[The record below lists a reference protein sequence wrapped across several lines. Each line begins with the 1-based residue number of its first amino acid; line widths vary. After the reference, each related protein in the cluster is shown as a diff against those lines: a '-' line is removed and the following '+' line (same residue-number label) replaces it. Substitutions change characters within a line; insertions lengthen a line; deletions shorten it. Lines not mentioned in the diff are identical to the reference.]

1 MGVVRKSITFTAQQD
16 GWVKKQIKKGDFTND
31 SEYIR
36 HLVRVRQASQ
46 HKRAELEMAL
56 EEGLTSGG
64 SKKSNEDICNEAE
77 LRYAQ
82 KNG

>member
-1 MGVVRKSITFTAQQD
+1 MGVVRKSITFTEQQD
-16 GWVKKQIKKGDFTND
+16 DWIKKQIEKGDFTND

-36 HLVRVRQASQ
+36 HLVRTHQTSQ
-46 HKRAELEMAL
+46 RDLIKLEMAL
-56 EEGLTSGG
+56 EEGLMSGV
-64 SKKSNEDICNEAE
+64 SDKSVEDIWKEAE